1 MRRFTAVGL
10 AILFSLAGATPAW
23 AQDGG
28 TTEDFVVL
36 SGPANVPSGA
46 RVSDLVVF
54 HGSST
59 VDGAVTG
66 SVTAFDAPVTIS
78 GQVGGDVVVFNGR
91 LVLRSGARVGGDVVT
106 RTAPVVEPGATIG
119 GERRRVQTNLEW
131 DGFGWV
137 GRFVLWLAISV
148 STLVVGLLFVL
159 LLGRGAER
167 LADAGRTS
175 IGPAIGWGVLLFF
188 GLPVLAII
196 ALVTL
201 VGLPLG
207 LGLLFALGFSQRTRP
222 ARTAPPTTGP
232 ADRHPACE
240 AQSKP
245 GPAPPAVRP
254 APVRRTR

>member
-1 MRRFTAVGL
+1 
-10 AILFSLAGATPAW
+10 
-23 AQDGG
+23 
-28 TTEDFVVL
+28 
-36 SGPANVPSGA
+36 
-46 RVSDLVVF
+46 
-54 HGSST
+54 
-59 VDGAVTG
+59 VTG

-175 IGPAIGWGVLLFF
+175 IGPAIGWGCSCSSACPSWRSSRWSPSSDSRWGSASSSLSASTSGRDLR
-188 GLPVLAII
+188 GQRLP
-196 ALVTL
+196 
-201 VGLPLG
+201 
-207 LGLLFALGFSQRTRP
+207 Q
-222 ARTAPPTTGP
+222 
-232 ADRHPACE
+232 
-240 AQSKP
+240 
-245 GPAPPAVRP
+245 
-254 APVRRTR
+254 PVRRIAIQHARRSRSRVRHLRR